1 MKTNAQIVVL
11 HANKKSKRGKN
22 PSLPYKGERN
32 PQKALSLALAD
43 LEKKER
49 SSLRQKRSFVN
60 DPINSIWGI
69 GTGNYC
75 PDCGGLCGNSNHNRR
90 W

>member
-32 PQKALSLALAD
+32 PRKALSLALAD
-43 LEKKER
+43 LLKEKENAGR
-49 SSLRQKRSFVN
+49 SLNQKRSN
-60 DPINSIWGI
+60 LSNSIWGI

-75 PDCGGLCGNSNHNRR
+75 PDCGGLCGNSNHDRR